1 MEDMP
6 DPLVGTVLAK
16 ALGTEGAQ
24 SEKAAT
30 GLFVRVL
37 GPSADEIGE
46 ALRRYT
52 AYRLRNVGR
61 IVSNADAKAGDG
73 GEEVIVNPRV
83 ARVLVEEGSYCDD
96 DLMTNYLGG
105 VLAGSRTHDGR
116 DDRAVTWSRLI
127 TDLSGLQVRAHY
139 LLYREWAARL
149 EGIVPFNLGDSK
161 IVERAVMQIDLEEFN
176 PELAR
181 GSGVDYIHA
190 TPHAIIG
197 LAGANLIDDS
207 YALGRSRRLLS
218 KGAGVRSSF
227 AMTLEVRPSRQGI
240 ELYGWAQG
248 LPGLLPAEFTS
259 KAVPFDLGDP
269 ISRLTKVNLP
279 NLGRYSGKV
288 MSATPYHCVAPK
300 GC

>member
-1 MEDMP
+1 MEEMP

-16 ALGTEGAQ
+16 ALGTTGAQ

-30 GLFVRVL
+30 SLFVRVL

-61 IVSNADAKAGDG
+61 IVSNADSKTDDS
-73 GEEVIVNPRV
+73 GEDVIVNPRV
-83 ARVLVEEGSYCDD
+83 ARVLIEEGSYCDD

-105 VLAGSRTHDGR
+105 VLASSRTRDGR

-127 TDLSGLQVRAHY
+127 TDLSALQVRAHY

-149 EGIVPFNLGDSK
+149 HRIVPFNLADPE
-161 IVERAVMQIDLEEFN
+161 IVERAVMHIDLEEFN
-176 PELAR
+176 PALAR

-197 LAGANLIDDS
+197 LAGANLIDDF
-207 YALGRSRRLLS
+207 YVMVEYRKRFS
-218 KGAGVRSSF
+218 KGVNVRSSF
-227 AMTLEVRPSRQGI
+227 PHVLKVRPSRQGI

-248 LPGLLPAEFTS
+248 LPGLLPIEFTS
-259 KAVPFDLGDP
+259 EAVPFDLDDP
-269 ISRLTKVNLP
+269 IPRLTKVKLP
-279 NLGRYSGKV
+279 NLGKYSRKV
-288 MSATPYHCVAPK
+288 R
-300 GC
+300 